1 MKLSIET
8 DEALRDDEI
17 CLHVKKV
24 TEKVTRIVD
33 RLNREEQQAFMT
45 PVLTGKKGETVTF
58 LKTENVIR
66 IYSLDKKVYAV
77 AAGDDSDGDYE
88 LNLRLYQIEG
98 LMAEDEFKS
107 FIRISNTD
115 IVNFAYLK
123 NMDMSLNGNIIM
135 NLTNG
140 ERVFVSRRYMKDIKA
155 KLNIR

>member
-98 LMAEDEFKS
+98 LMAEEEFKS

>member
-45 PVLTGKKGETVTF
+45 PVLTGKKGETMTF

-66 IYSLDKKVYAV
+66 IYSLEKKVYAV

-140 ERVFVSRRYMKDIKA
+140 ERVFVSRRYMKDIKTR
-155 KLNIR
+155 LNIR